1 MSVKIR
7 IEGVVENVAVAI
19 MTKEKRNDKTS
30 TSRTRLRMRIL
41 GNALAMVY
49 T

>member
-7 IEGVVENVAVAI
+7 IEGVVENVAVTT
-19 MTKEKRNDKTS
+19 MTDGKRNDKTS
-30 TSRTRLRMRIL
+30 TSLTRLRMRTF